1 MSKVRILVVED
12 IDSWRE
18 TVSSMLRSEPSF
30 EIICEVA
37 DGGEAVLMT
46 AQLQPTIV
54 LMDIGLPRLSGIEVA
69 KWIPKLAP
77 KTRIIFLSEEQDLE
91 VVQAALNLGCGY
103 VLKCDAE
110 SDLVAAIRSV
120 ATGEA
125 FISRQLTGLGLIVNC
140 QQDSKQ

>member
-1 MSKVRILVVED
+1 MSNVRILVVEN
-12 IDSWRE
+12 IEYWRRA
-18 TVSSMLRSEPSF
+18 VSSLLLDEPSF

-37 DGGEAVLMT
+37 DAGEAVLIS

-69 KWIPKLAP
+69 RWIPKVAP
-77 KTRIIFLSEEQDLE
+77 KTRIIFLSEERDLE
-91 VVQAALNLGCGY
+91 VIQAALNLGCGY
-103 VLKCDAE
+103 VLKSDAK

-125 FISRQLTGLGLIVNC
+125 FISRQLTGLGLIGKC
-140 QQDSKQ
+140 Q